1 MIFSVKSGLRGVSA
15 RDIDI
20 LCYNRH
26 SNLLGAVSLL
36 SRLLLLLL
44 VVVVVLLILLLLVLA
59 AVLRGPGPV

>member
-36 SRLLLLLL
+36 SRLLLLL
-44 VVVVVLLILLLLVLA
+44 VVFVVLILLLLVLA

>member
-36 SRLLLLLL
+36 SRLLLLLVVL
-44 VVVVVLLILLLLVLA
+44 VVLILLLLVLA

>member
-36 SRLLLLLL
+36 SRLPLLLL
-44 VVVVVLLILLLLVLA
+44 VLVVLILLLLVLA

>member
-1 MIFSVKSGLRGVSA
+1 MIFRVKHEIGIKRVSA

-36 SRLLLLLL
+36 SRLLLLLVVL
-44 VVVVVLLILLLLVLA
+44 VVLILLLLVLA

>member
-44 VVVVVLLILLLLVLA
+44 VVVVVLILLLLVLA